1 MNLWADFESESQH
14 LSASMNR
21 RQTRRLTE
29 QVVLSSV
36 REWLLQDYASA
47 YCRAL
52 GARRIYR
59 RCYWVDGWGGEQ
71 APSSLN
77 GEVSAGKG
85 RRKAEMETVP
95 PWLQPV
101 VALSE
106 VLAQEDRPIVLQG
119 IALEGGRRKRV
130 GETRTVS
137 QKKLI
142 GGDDV
147 SSQAIKSKL

>member
-36 REWLLQDYASA
+36 REWLLQDYVSA

-59 RCYWVDGWGGEQ
+59 RRFLGGGWGGGKTP
-71 APSSLN
+71 AAKCGWGCPSN
-77 GEVSAGKG
+77 GG
-85 RRKAEMETVP
+85 R
-95 PWLQPV
+95 
-101 VALSE
+101 
-106 VLAQEDRPIVLQG
+106 
-119 IALEGGRRKRV
+119 EGGKAVRAPLLWPV
-130 GETRTVS
+130 YAVS
-137 QKKLI
+137 RGLGQEGTIQLL
-142 GGDDV
+142 
-147 SSQAIKSKL
+147 SWS